1 MQIATVK
8 LKRWGNSLAI
18 RIPSRVL
25 KDMSLQGEDQLL
37 LWCMEGEMHLV
48 RMEVPPPTL
57 GPGSK
62 PQPKRIGRGSGSR
75 A

>member
-8 LKRWGNSLAI
+8 LKKWGNSLAI

-25 KDMSLQGEDQLL
+25 KDMRLQGDDQLL
-37 LWCMEGEMHLV
+37 LWCMDGEMHLV
-48 RMEVPPPTL
+48 RMEMPTPTF

-62 PQPKRIGRGSGSR
+62 PRPKRIGRG
-75 A
+75 

>member
-37 LWCMEGEMHLV
+37 LWCMEGDALGAHGSAPAHPGAREQA
-48 RMEVPPPTL
+48 PTEADRPGL
-57 GPGSK
+57 G
-62 PQPKRIGRGSGSR
+62 
-75 A
+75 

>member
-8 LKRWGNSLAI
+8 LKKWGNSLAI

-25 KDMSLQGEDQLL
+25 KDMRLQGDDQLL
-37 LWCMEGEMHLV
+37 LWCMDGEMHLV
-48 RMEVPPPTL
+48 RMELPTPTF

-62 PQPKRIGRGSGSR
+62 PRPKRIGRG
-75 A
+75 